1 MVLTKASVPVRR
13 KYIVELHSHELERLR
28 EIEQATD
35 CAAFFKADRM
45 GIIGEATNL
54 IFALN
59 CAELYIRKAIKF
71 CKSFQAFK
79 VLSQDDQLTLIKG
92 FFAELM
98 IIRLSFVFDRERD
111 GWPVI
116 IVSDYL

>member
-1 MVLTKASVPVRR
+1 MK
-13 KYIVELHSHELERLR
+13 
-28 EIEQATD
+28 EIEQATEY
-35 CAAFFKADRM
+35 AAFFNANRM
-45 GIIGEATNL
+45 VIIGEATNL
-54 IFALN
+54 VFALN

-71 CKSFQAFK
+71 CKSFAAFK

-98 IIRLSFVFDRERD
+98 IIRLSFVFDRLKD

-116 IVSDYL
+116 IVSKK